1 LIYPK
6 PILYNLTNRQGVRIK
21 PVYCPDASGFA
32 VRMCRYMQLLKYQRQ
47 IKQLDGIPGISI
59 TAAAAILAEIGI
71 DIAHFKTA
79 DHICSWAG
87 LSPGNNESAGKKKSS
102 RTLHGN
108 TYIKRILCEVAWTIT
123 RMRNTYLSK
132 WYWKVKQRRGGKRAI
147 VALARKI
154 MVIIYNMLKNGS
166 NYDEDSFEL
175 TRIKQEKVRVKR
187 IIAEA
192 RRLGL
197 EVINPPQTA

>member
-1 LIYPK
+1 
-6 PILYNLTNRQGVRIK
+6 
-21 PVYCPDASGFA
+21 
-32 VRMCRYMQLLKYQRQ
+32 
-47 IKQLDGIPGISI
+47 
-59 TAAAAILAEIGI
+59 
-71 DIAHFKTA
+71 
-79 DHICSWAG
+79 
-87 LSPGNNESAGKKKSS
+87 
-102 RTLHGN
+102 
-108 TYIKRILCEVAWTIT
+108 
-123 RMRNTYLSK
+123 MRNTYLSK

-175 TRIKQEKVRVKR
+175 SRIKQEKIRVKR

-197 EVINPPQTA
+197 EVIKPPQTA

>member
-1 LIYPK
+1 
-6 PILYNLTNRQGVRIK
+6 
-21 PVYCPDASGFA
+21 
-32 VRMCRYMQLLKYQRQ
+32 
-47 IKQLDGIPGISI
+47 
-59 TAAAAILAEIGI
+59 
-71 DIAHFKTA
+71 
-79 DHICSWAG
+79 
-87 LSPGNNESAGKKKSS
+87 
-102 RTLHGN
+102 
-108 TYIKRILCEVAWTIT
+108 
-123 RMRNTYLSK
+123 MRNTYLSK

-197 EVINPPQTA
+197 EVINPSQTA